1 MLYAIAMA
9 DYDQDGPEPSDKLI
23 TTREGI
29 KTIALHSSSIG
40 RSVGL
45 PEPFLVHFGKPYIF
59 YYVNALLIN
68 PYFI

>member
-1 MLYAIAMA
+1 MLHAIAMA

-29 KTIALHSSSIG
+29 KTIALYLSSIG

-45 PEPFLVHFGKPYIF
+45 PELVHFGKPYIF